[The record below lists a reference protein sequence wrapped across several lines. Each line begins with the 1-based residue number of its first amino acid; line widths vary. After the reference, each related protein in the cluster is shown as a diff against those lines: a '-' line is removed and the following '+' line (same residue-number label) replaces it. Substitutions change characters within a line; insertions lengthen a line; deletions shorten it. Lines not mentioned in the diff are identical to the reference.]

1 MLGPWSVRGPRSV
14 VHPLVHPS
22 SLRGTKDQGPRPG
35 LRIGLAA
42 SITAA
47 AVVLS
52 SSPGQAHKPIT
63 SPYTYNEDVFP
74 LLHDRCGRCHVSGGV
89 APMSLMTH
97 ADTVPWGE
105 SIKTELLAGSMPPWS
120 VDSSPGRFRNVE
132 GLTAREMN
140 VLLTWVTGGT
150 PLGDDNKG
158 PKPTAIDTAWRLG
171 APDLTVQMPSPFSLN
186 ADTRETTA
194 EFTLATGLRE
204 RRLVRAVDLQPG
216 TPSIVRAAT
225 VSVKSTGAP
234 GTDGV
239 ERVLALWLPGDDPV
253 PLDQGFGFELPAGA
267 ELTLRVLY
275 RKTWEYERKEMTDRS
290 TLGIY
295 FADANAAPVDRI
307 DFSGTFAGTP
317 NSGVELGRVLD
328 RDIRALAIYPESRVP
343 AGTSV
348 RAIARRPDGSTVDLI
363 AFHPRPDW
371 ERRYWFTEPIALP
384 KGSRINIS
392 AKIDDEGP
400 LLPLSTAPAAS
411 TRVDPS
417 SLRVTLD
424 VVAAR

>member
-1 MLGPWSVRGPRSV
+1 MMRVGAAAMLA
-14 VHPLVHPS
+14 
-22 SLRGTKDQGPRPG
+22 GT
-35 LRIGLAA
+35 
-42 SITAA
+42 
-47 AVVLS
+47 AVVLMTTRS
-52 SSPGQAHKPIT
+52 EAHKPIT

-74 LLHDRCGRCHVSGGV
+74 LLRDRCGRCHVSGGV

-105 SIKTELLAGSMPPWS
+105 SIKAELLAGSMPPWS

-150 PLGDDNKG
+150 PPGDDDKS
-158 PKPTAIDTAWRLG
+158 PKATAIDTAWRLG
-171 APDLTVQMPSPFSLN
+171 APDLTLQMPSAFGLN

-194 EFTLATGLRE
+194 EFTLTTGLRE

-225 VSVKSTGAP
+225 VSVKPSSA
-234 GTDGV
+234 DGV

-253 PLDQGFGFELPAGA
+253 ALDQGLGFELPAGA

-290 TLGIY
+290 TVGIY
-295 FADANAAPVDRI
+295 FADANATPVGRT
-307 DFSGTFAGTP
+307 DFSGTFASTP
-317 NSGVELGRVLD
+317 ASGVGLTRTLD
-328 RDIRALAIYPESRVP
+328 RDVRALAIYPESRVP

-348 RAIARRPDGSTVDLI
+348 KAVARRPDGSFVDLI

-384 KGSRINIS
+384 KGTSINID

-400 LLPLSTAPAAS
+400 LLPLSVGPTAPRS
-411 TRVDPS
+411 TDS
-417 SLRVTLD
+417 SALKLVLN
-424 VVAAR
+424 VVPGR

>member
-1 MLGPWSVRGPRSV
+1 MRVGVAAV
-14 VHPLVHPS
+14 
-22 SLRGTKDQGPRPG
+22 
-35 LRIGLAA
+35 LAG
-42 SITAA
+42 A
-47 AVVLS
+47 AVVLMTTRS
-52 SSPGQAHKPIT
+52 EAHKPIT

-74 LLHDRCGRCHVSGGV
+74 LLRDRCGRCHVSGGV

-150 PLGDDNKG
+150 PLGDDNKS

-171 APDLTVQMPSPFSLN
+171 APDLTLQMPSPFSLN
-186 ADTRETTA
+186 AETREATA
-194 EFTLATGLRE
+194 EFTLSTRLRE

-225 VSVKSTGAP
+225 VSVKSANAP

-239 ERVLALWLPGDDPV
+239 ERVLALWLPGDDPA
-253 PLDQGFGFELPAGA
+253 PLDQGLGFELPAGA

-290 TLGIY
+290 TVGIY
-295 FADANAAPVDRI
+295 FAGASATPVGRT
-307 DFSGTFAGTP
+307 DFSGAFAGTP
-317 NSGVELGRVLD
+317 ASGVGLTRTLD
-328 RDIRALAIYPESRVP
+328 RDVRALAIYPESRVP

-348 RAIARRPDGSTVDLI
+348 KAVARRPDGSTVDLI

-384 KGSRINIS
+384 KGTSIS
-392 AKIDDEGP
+392 IDAKIDDEGP
-400 LLPLSTAPAAS
+400 LLPLSAGP
-411 TRVDPS
+411 P
-417 SLRVTLD
+417 SLRPADSPALKLVLN
-424 VVAAR
+424 VVAGR